1 MGNGYAAAQLGY
13 MYLTGADG
21 VPANNKTAFEYF
33 SKAVEQGV
41 PSGHNGV
48 GLAYLHGAGVERNLH
63 RAAAYFKR
71 AAGADLAD
79 AQVNLA
85 VMMLNEQGGLRRD
98 VPEIIKLLQAA
109 THHGHVMAMY
119 YLGAI
124 HQHAIGV
131 RRDCSVANAFY
142 RMVGERSPLMAE
154 LLDRALD
161 AHVQHRFNESWIYYL
176 LAAEQ
181 GLEVAQ
187 ANAAWQLDRGLVT
200 PPFPP
205 EDAQRRAL
213 TLWRRAAAQGN
224 VNAKVMIG
232 DYYYYGRG
240 VAPDPTLAAQYYS
253 LADNERS
260 ARAAFNLGYMYERG
274 IGLEQDYPLAKRY
287 YDRAKELSTEAYLP
301 ATLALAHLAAKVA
314 WQALQNWATGAG
326 GASGGPTFATL
337 SGMFGYRAPAPAPER
352 PGSSMSF
359 PRSTSA
365 AAAATDTGAGPAD
378 ALALWDAESM
388 LLAVAVV
395 ACALV
400 LAVRLW
406 WLPRQVAAVQ
416 RAAAR
421 VPVPGGSP
429 AVRAV
434 NAAVPGANVQVPT
447 LLRDAAA
454 AGGSPSARRAWP
466 HRRPRQRRR
475 RRRAP
480 TPSTPPRAASD
491 RGPCASPRIRSG
503 PSGRT
508 TRRPSAP
515 AKEDC
520 TLRCHRHISAPVQNA
535 RMPSHRR
542 RSRQP
547 SIGSLRAA
555 GAAPRWRPPQH
566 RPARTRLPAG
576 SAAT

>member
-1 MGNGYAAAQLGY
+1 MPFSAHDRAARMGNGYAAAQLGY

-63 RAAAYFKR
+63 RAVAYFKR

-98 VPEIIKLLQAA
+98 LPEIIKLLQAA

-187 ANAAWQLDRGLVT
+187 ANAAWQLDHSLVT

-205 EDAQRRAL
+205 EEAQRRAL

-260 ARAAFNLGYMYERG
+260 ARAAFNLGYMYENG

-301 ATLALAHLAAKVA
+301 ATLALVHLVVKVA
-314 WQALQNWATGAG
+314 WQALQNWATGTG

-337 SGMFGYRAPAPAPER
+337 SGMFGYRAPAPPLER
-352 PGSSMSF
+352 PGGSVSF
-359 PRSTSA
+359 PRSANAA
-365 AAAATDTGAGPAD
+365 AAAATGPSAVG
-378 ALALWDAESM
+378 ALALWDAESV

-434 NAAVPGANVQVPT
+434 NAAVPGGNIQMPT
-447 LLRDAAA
+447 LLRDPGTAS
-454 AGGSPSARRAWP
+454 GSPSARRAWP
-466 HRRPRQRRR
+466 PSPPPPTSTAASSTAADAVDAASSGLRPRTVRL
-475 RRRAP
+475 
-480 TPSTPPRAASD
+480 ASD
-491 RGPCASPRIRSG
+491 PEQPERNDD
-503 PSGRT
+503 
-508 TRRPSAP
+508 AP
-515 AKEDC
+515 AVD
-520 TLRCHRHISAPVQNA
+520 AN
-535 RMPSHRR
+535 
-542 RSRQP
+542 
-547 SIGSLRAA
+547 
-555 GAAPRWRPPQH
+555 
-566 RPARTRLPAG
+566 
-576 SAAT
+576 